1 MSVYIMKSAFRS
13 CKPCSHL
20 NHDLGFKER
29 PSQLSSNISCTS
41 KDILLKFLLAGDLVK
56 TSELLPSFDL
66 IELGLAHRLAVLGV
80 QAIHFLLQQVS
91 VAVCILAL
99 LSLAVSALL
108 PQQPPLLPHLLH
120 PALVVIRAFLLGAR
134 SALWLLFVFSRLDTD
149 VAKVLKPYWCEVSL
163 TPCYKKYNVQPLP
176 VGKQQ
181 PAEPTGA
188 TSSSSFVRPWRRWG
202 WAGGTP
208 RSAHPPDSRGFRTW
222 PWSGRR
228 RGCWGEPVSLR
239 WVEWLE
245 MIRRLKI
252 SIFCLPLK
260 HI

>member
-1 MSVYIMKSAFRS
+1 MFASHCSVSHAAGPRVLLQLQTVLQRSPGETDRNCYCRGTQCVCSGRATYIMYSYCMSVYIMKSAFRS

-120 PALVVIRAFLLGAR
+120 PALVVVRAFLLGAR

-149 VAKVLKPYWCEVSL
+149 VAKVLKPY
-163 TPCYKKYNVQPLP
+163 
-176 VGKQQ
+176 
-181 PAEPTGA
+181 
-188 TSSSSFVRPWRRWG
+188 
-202 WAGGTP
+202 
-208 RSAHPPDSRGFRTW
+208 
-222 PWSGRR
+222 
-228 RGCWGEPVSLR
+228 
-239 WVEWLE
+239 
-245 MIRRLKI
+245 
-252 SIFCLPLK
+252 
-260 HI
+260 